1 MRFANEGMK
10 FDDAMTELRA
20 GKRVKRKCW
29 LNAYLFLGKTV
40 EDDGRFKETLYL
52 GGYGKTKVYPVK
64 QVATSCI
71 LGEDWE
77 IVEG

>member
-1 MRFANEGMK
+1 MR
-10 FDDAMTELRA
+10 FDDAMVELRA

-29 LNAYLFLGKTV
+29 KNAYLFLGKDT
-40 EDDGRFKETLYL
+40 EDNNFKETLYL
-52 GGYGKTKVYPVK
+52 STFDKLKAYPVK

-77 IVEG
+77 VVED